1 MLLFTGQILSF
12 PCERDAENDRLTQ
25 TEIET
30 ESAALN
36 NVSPQLCCMLCLW
49 WKHNTHVLWFLTNC
63 ISVDL
68 LP

>member
-12 PCERDAENDRLTQ
+12 PCERDAENDHLTQ

-36 NVSPQLCCMLCLW
+36 NVSPQLCCSAACYVCGGNIIHM
-49 WKHNTHVLWFLTNC
+49 FYGF
-63 ISVDL
+63 
-68 LP
+68 